1 LATIKITEPGLC
13 PALSFKSP
21 KIITISVANR
31 QKQLQTLI
39 SRLGFPETLVVN
51 WDLLDI
57 ALTHPTM
64 GLPNYEQLEFIGDS
78 VVRLA
83 ASEFLWENYP
93 DSTVGDFSAVRKVL
107 VSDQVLAKLAESYGF
122 DRYLLLAPSA
132 AGDVSGKVSRMAD
145 AFESVLGA
153 LYLTTKNLTLV
164 RPWLD
169 SHFQQ
174 LTTEILQDPARLNYK
189 DALQELTQARYK
201 MLPEYRVLE
210 SPVKTEPESRFTAEV
225 WVQGQMWGSG
235 KGQSKKAAQQT
246 AAKVAF
252 GELMNVAS
260 A

>member
-1 LATIKITEPGLC
+1 MAH
-13 PALSFKSP
+13 
-21 KIITISVANR
+21 R
-31 QKQLQTLI
+31 QKQLQNLI
-39 SRLGFPETLVVN
+39 GRLGLPETTVVN
-51 WDLLDI
+51 WELLDI
-57 ALTHPTM
+57 ALIHPTM

-83 ASEFLWENYP
+83 ASEFLWEKYP
-93 DSTVGDFSAVRKVL
+93 NSSVGDFSAVRKVL

-132 AGDVSGKVSRMAD
+132 AGDISGKVSRMAD

-153 LYLTTKNLTLV
+153 LYLSTKDLTLV

-174 LTTEILQDPARLNYK
+174 LSTEILQDPARLNYK

-201 MLPEYRVLE
+201 TLPEYRVQE
-210 SPVKTEPESRFTAEV
+210 SPVKTQPECRFTAEV
-225 WVQGQMWGSG
+225 WVKDKLWGSG
-235 KGQSKKAAQQT
+235 TGQSKKAAQQT

-252 GELMNVAS
+252 WELSDDGKSTPAG
-260 A
+260 

>member
-1 LATIKITEPGLC
+1 
-13 PALSFKSP
+13 
-21 KIITISVANR
+21 VANR
-31 QKQLQTLI
+31 QKQLQILI
-39 SRLGFPETLVVN
+39 SRLGLPETTVVN
-51 WDLLDI
+51 WELLDI
-57 ALTHPTM
+57 ALTHPTVGM
-64 GLPNYEQLEFIGDS
+64 PNYEQLEFIGDS

-93 DSTVGDFSAVRKVL
+93 DSSVGDFSAVRKVL

-132 AGDVSGKVSRMAD
+132 AGDSSGKVSRMAD

-153 LYLTTKNLTLV
+153 LYLTTKDLTLV

-174 LTTEILQDPARLNYK
+174 LSTEILQDPARLNYK

-201 MLPEYRVLE
+201 TLPEYRVQE
-210 SPVKTEPESRFTAEV
+210 SPVKTDPASRFMAEV
-225 WVQGQMWGSG
+225 WVEGRMWGSG
-235 KGQSKKAAQQT
+235 VGQSKKAAQQT

-252 GELMNVAS
+252 WELSNAAS

>member
-1 LATIKITEPGLC
+1 M
-13 PALSFKSP
+13 
-21 KIITISVANR
+21 ANR
-31 QKQLQTLI
+31 QKQLQNLI
-39 SRLGFPETLVVN
+39 SRLGLPETTIVD
-51 WDLLDI
+51 WELLDI

-93 DSTVGDFSAVRKVL
+93 NSSVGDFSAVRKVL
-107 VSDQVLAKLAESYGF
+107 VSDQILAKLAASYGF

-153 LYLTTKNLTLV
+153 LYLTTKDLTLV

-169 SHFQQ
+169 GHFQQ
-174 LTTEILQDPARLNYK
+174 LSTEILQDPARLNYK

-201 MLPEYRVLE
+201 TLPEYRVQE
-210 SPVKTEPESRFTAEV
+210 SPVKTQPESRFTAEV
-225 WVQGQMWGSG
+225 WVKDQLWGSG
-235 KGQSKKAAQQT
+235 TGQSKKAAQQN

-252 GELMNVAS
+252 GELNAALNKDKS
-260 A
+260 QSE

>member
-1 LATIKITEPGLC
+1 M
-13 PALSFKSP
+13 
-21 KIITISVANR
+21 ANR
-31 QKQLQTLI
+31 HKQLQTLI
-39 SRLGFPETLVVN
+39 SRLGLPETTIVN
-51 WDLLDI
+51 WELLDI

-64 GLPNYEQLEFIGDS
+64 GSPNYEQLEFIGDS

-93 DSTVGDFSAVRKVL
+93 NGSVGDFSAVRKVL
-107 VSDQVLAKLAESYGF
+107 VSDQILAKLAESYGF

-132 AGDVSGKVSRMAD
+132 AGDISGKASRMAD

-153 LYLTTKNLTLV
+153 LYLTTQDLTLV

-174 LTTEILQDPARLNYK
+174 LSTEILQDPARLNYK

-201 MLPEYRVLE
+201 TLPEYRVQE
-210 SPVKTEPESRFTAEV
+210 SPVKTEPESRFRAEV
-225 WVQGQMWGSG
+225 WVEGHMWGSG
-235 KGQSKKAAQQT
+235 TGQSKKAAQQT

-252 GELMNVAS
+252 GVLSDPTSKN
-260 A
+260 

>member
-1 LATIKITEPGLC
+1 VTIKITEPGLC

-21 KIITISVANR
+21 QIITISVANR

-93 DSTVGDFSAVRKVL
+93 NSTVGDFSAVRKVL

-210 SPVKTEPESRFTAEV
+210 SQVKTEPESRFTAEV

>member
-1 LATIKITEPGLC
+1 M
-13 PALSFKSP
+13 
-21 KIITISVANR
+21 ANR
-31 QKQLQTLI
+31 QKQLQNLI
-39 SRLGFPETLVVN
+39 SRLGLPETTIVN
-51 WDLLDI
+51 WELLDI

-93 DSTVGDFSAVRKVL
+93 NGTVGDFSAVRKVL
-107 VSDQVLAKLAESYGF
+107 VSDQVLAKLAGSYGF

-153 LYLTTKNLTLV
+153 LYLTTKDLTLV

-169 SHFQQ
+169 EHFQQ
-174 LTTEILQDPARLNYK
+174 LSTEILQDPARLNYK

-201 MLPEYRVLE
+201 TLPEYRVQE
-210 SPVKTEPESRFTAEV
+210 SPVKTAPEYRFTAEV
-225 WVQGQMWGSG
+225 WVKDKLWGSG
-235 KGQSKKAAQQT
+235 TGQSKKAAQQT

-252 GELMNVAS
+252 WELSGAGKS
-260 A
+260 AQV